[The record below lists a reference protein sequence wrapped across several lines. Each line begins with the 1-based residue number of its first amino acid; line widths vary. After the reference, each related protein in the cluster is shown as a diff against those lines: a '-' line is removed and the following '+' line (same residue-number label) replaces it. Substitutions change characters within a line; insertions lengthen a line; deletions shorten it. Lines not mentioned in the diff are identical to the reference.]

1 MDEVFGLFPIPFLR
15 ARATLHEQLVARL
28 VEHFSTLATRDNN
41 SSGNLSHTEMLQNA
55 GIVPK
60 DFDYRQAYTLQ
71 FVNKRFGM

>member
-1 MDEVFGLFPIPFLR
+1 MSD
-15 ARATLHEQLVARL
+15 
-28 VEHFSTLATRDNN
+28 TRWK
-41 SSGNLSHTEMLQNA
+41 SHTQMLQDA